1 MTFPALKKGG
11 FVPIRDDPI
20 AYQSR
25 LEFCKNALIR
35 RVVLA
40 SEYENLPSFCSIY
53 SSISHLPGSCH
64 WNKSKVF
71 AASEGKSSQPMAEVS
86 VEGTSFQLVH
96 PQSSKMVYRPIDKR
110 VQEVPVSN
118 VFAAIYQDLRP
129 IDSVVVHQLASS
141 GPSFIPSSESC
152 LIISFGDPHLGPSS
166 TVVGLIIIPLSGA
179 HYVKHVCSLF
189 PPPHCVLWHSLR
201 DMVGSFSSSWLV
213 VGDFNA
219 VLGAHE
225 CLGSRSPIRGSCED
239 FKSMID
245 DCSLIGVRSQG
256 RLPGIFGLITGLGCP
271 FWMSLGFLFGMPFS
285 PLFRGVSPLTR
296 GVLFSSRSC
305 LFLSVI
311 ILGFYGELVF
321 MRWFGV
327 WYSRNQWIFEGNFVD
342 FRVAL
347 SLVWRSVYNANRL
360 GIDCMRN
367 CVDDLLILRPF
378 SLSGRLGRALVI
390 RSVVWSPPASGWIK
404 VNTDGTSLGLPSVGG
419 YRGIFRTCRSFVKA
433 CFAVPLG
440 QVSAFEA
447 ELLAASLAV
456 NYAWNLGWHRI

>member
-1 MTFPALKKGG
+1 MISILYLNCHGIGNHSSKRVLSDLCCSHRPSLVYISEPMVAFYLISARFWSSLGLHLVGKDMGG
-11 FVPIRDDPI
+11 
-20 AYQSR
+20 
-25 LEFCKNALIR
+25 LI
-35 RVVLA
+35 
-40 SEYENLPSFCSIY
+40 PSIWVFSCD
-53 SSISHLPGSCH
+53 SISDPQILLCHEQHLTVSISIESLMH
-64 WNKSKVF
+64 WFTFVY
-71 AASEGKSSQPMAEVS
+71 ASTA
-86 VEGTSFQLVH
+86 LC
-96 PQSSKMVYRPIDKR
+96 
-110 VQEVPVSN
+110 
-118 VFAAIYQDLRP
+118 A
-129 IDSVVVHQLASS
+129 LAFSS
-141 GPSFIPSSESC
+141 GDGWFFFF
-152 LIISFGDPHLGPSS
+152 LL
-166 TVVGLIIIPLSGA
+166 
-179 HYVKHVCSLF
+179 
-189 PPPHCVLWHSLR
+189 
-201 DMVGSFSSSWLV
+201 
-213 VGDFNA
+213 
-219 VLGAHE
+219 
-225 CLGSRSPIRGSCED
+225 
-239 FKSMID
+239 
-245 DCSLIGVRSQG
+245 
-256 RLPGIFGLITGLGCP
+256 
-271 FWMSLGFLFGMPFS
+271 LFGMPFS

-321 MRWFGV
+321 MRWFGA
-327 WYSRNQWIFEGNFVD
+327 WYSRNQWIFEGKFVD

-367 CVDDLLILRPF
+367 CVDDLLILRRF